1 MTDKNIREQIAHH
14 IIILD
19 GAMGT
24 MIQQYRLTEE
34 DFRGSEFV
42 NHQVKLIG
50 NNDILSLTRPDI
62 IANIHREYLE
72 AGADIIETNTFNA
85 QAISQAEYLTADK
98 VREIN
103 LTAARIARAE
113 ADRMSAITPTRP
125 RFVAGSI
132 GPTGKAASISPDV
145 ENPALRAIDF
155 DTLKT
160 AYIEQI
166 TALVDGGVDM
176 LLIETIFDTINA
188 KAALA
193 ATQEV
198 FNERNIKLPIMLS
211 ITIADAAGRTLSGQ
225 TIEAFMASVAH
236 TDIFSIGLNCSFGAV
251 QMLPFL
257 RQLSRISPYYVSVH
271 PNAGLPDAMGQYVE
285 TPESMANHIK
295 TFLDEGLVNIVGG
308 CCGSTPAHIKA
319 IATEVAK
326 TEKIRTPNNGAG
338 AWLSGLEAFDS
349 TGAFINVGE
358 RCNVAG
364 SRKFLRLINE
374 KNYDEALAIARSQ
387 VTAGAMIL
395 DINMDDA
402 MLDAQTEMV
411 TFLNLMGSDPEVARV
426 PWMID
431 SSRFEVIEAAL
442 KTVQGKAIVNSLS
455 LKEDE
460 ELFLQRAKQVKEM
473 GAALVVMAFDE
484 QGQATTYERRVEIC
498 TRAYHLLTERIGF
511 NPNDIIFDPN
521 ILTIATGIKEHDRYA
536 LDFIETVRYI
546 HSHLPGARVS
556 GGVSNL
562 SFALR
567 GNNYLREAMHS
578 VFLYHAIKAGLD
590 MAIVN
595 PATAVMYEDIP
606 TELLE
611 ALEDVILCR
620 REDAT
625 DRLMTIAERYKS
637 SPTIDKKECVVNRNE
652 ISLDKRLADA
662 LRQGDDSNLA
672 ADLTEAMTK
681 YQSASAII
689 EGPLMS
695 GMTEVGKLFG
705 AGKMFLPQVV
715 KTARTMKTAVN
726 FLTPYIESNR
736 NASGNAKVIIAT
748 VKGDVHD
755 IGKNIVSVIMSC
767 NGFEMTD
774 LGVMVPGEEIV
785 ARAIAENADFI
796 ALSGLITPSLEEMC
810 HVARLMEEA
819 KLSIPLLIGGAT
831 TSALHT
837 AVKIAP
843 CYSGVVVF
851 TRDAAM
857 LPSIAQRLINPE
869 TCKECISQ
877 IKMEQEKLRQEYLA
891 EQSAMSEDEARRY
904 RFDYGRDTIIPVP
917 QYPGLHNLN
926 IPIADARRLIN
937 WRAFFVA
944 WKLDASFA
952 TISEIAGCDHCK
964 AQWLATIP
972 QKQRPKATEAMQ
984 LYKEAGRVL
993 DDIQDALGD
1002 NGLLARVALLPAG
1015 SRDEDILYSL
1025 NGETYTLPTPRQRHK
1040 NDDGQCLALA
1050 DFIKPIKTNDELED
1064 WIGLFA
1070 VTTGK
1075 KLQRVIDRYKS
1086 TGDDFNAILYQSI
1099 ADRLAEAATEIMH
1112 RHVRLNL
1119 WGYAT
1124 DEDDNPHNLLRQ
1136 YYKGIRPAIGYP
1148 SLPDQSLVF
1157 LADKVLRYAELDIS
1171 LTENGALYPTASTT
1185 GYIIAHPQ
1193 SRYFTIK

>member
-113 ADRMSAITPTRP
+113 ADRMSTITPTRP

-257 RQLSRISPYYVSVH
+257 RQLSRTSSYYVSVH

-877 IKMEQEKLRQEYLA
+877 IKMEQEKLRREYLA
-891 EQSAMSEDEARRY
+891 EQSAMSADEARRY

-1086 TGDDFNAILYQSI
+1086 TGDDYNAILYQSI

-1157 LADKVLRYAELDIS
+1157 LADKVLRYAELDIL

>member
-1 MTDKNIREQIAHH
+1 
-14 IIILD
+14 
-19 GAMGT
+19 
-24 MIQQYRLTEE
+24 
-34 DFRGSEFV
+34 
-42 NHQVKLIG
+42 
-50 NNDILSLTRPDI
+50 
-62 IANIHREYLE
+62 
-72 AGADIIETNTFNA
+72 
-85 QAISQAEYLTADK
+85 
-98 VREIN
+98 
-103 LTAARIARAE
+103 
-113 ADRMSAITPTRP
+113 
-125 RFVAGSI
+125 
-132 GPTGKAASISPDV
+132 
-145 ENPALRAIDF
+145 
-155 DTLKT
+155 
-160 AYIEQI
+160 
-166 TALVDGGVDM
+166 
-176 LLIETIFDTINA
+176 
-188 KAALA
+188 
-193 ATQEV
+193 
-198 FNERNIKLPIMLS
+198 
-211 ITIADAAGRTLSGQ
+211 
-225 TIEAFMASVAH
+225 
-236 TDIFSIGLNCSFGAV
+236 
-251 QMLPFL
+251 MLPFL
-257 RQLSRISPYYVSVH
+257 RQLSHISPYYVSVH

-285 TPESMANHIK
+285 TPESMATHIK
-295 TFLDEGLVNIVGG
+295 IFLDEGLVNIVGG

-319 IATEVAK
+319 IATEIAK

-431 SSRFEVIEAAL
+431 SSRFEVLEAAL

-455 LKEDE
+455 LKEGE
-460 ELFLQRAKQVKEM
+460 ELFLQRAKQVKEK

-498 TRAYHLLTERIGF
+498 TRAYHLLAERIGF

-611 ALEDVILCR
+611 ALEDVILCC

-637 SPTIDKKECVVNRNE
+637 SPTIDKKECVVDRNE
-652 ISLDKRLADA
+652 ISLGKRLADA

-681 YQSASAII
+681 YPSASAII
-689 EGPLMS
+689 EGPLMT
-695 GMTEVGKLFG
+695 GMTEVGELFG

-726 FLTPYIESNR
+726 FLTPYIESNS
-736 NASGNAKVIIAT
+736 NASGNGKVIIAT

-767 NGFEMTD
+767 NGFEMVD

-785 ARAIAENADFI
+785 ARAIAEKADFI

-851 TRDAAM
+851 KRDAAM
-857 LPSIAQRLINPE
+857 LPSIAQKLINTE

-877 IKMEQEKLRQEYLA
+877 IKMEQEKLRREYLA
-891 EQSAMSEDEARRY
+891 EQLAMSAEETRRY
-904 RFDYGRDTIIPVP
+904 RFDYGRDTIIPAP

-926 IPIADARRLIN
+926 IPITDARRLIN

-952 TISEIAGCDHCK
+952 TIAEIDGCDHCK

-972 QKQRPKATEAMQ
+972 QEQRPKATEAMQ
-984 LYKEAGRVL
+984 LYKEACRVL
-993 DDIQDALGD
+993 DNIQDALGD

-1050 DFIKPIKTNDELED
+1050 DFIKPIAPNDELED

-1070 VTTGK
+1070 VTTGR

-1086 TGDDFNAILYQSI
+1086 TGNDYNAILYQSI

>member
-1 MTDKNIREQIAHH
+1 
-14 IIILD
+14 
-19 GAMGT
+19 
-24 MIQQYRLTEE
+24 
-34 DFRGSEFV
+34 
-42 NHQVKLIG
+42 
-50 NNDILSLTRPDI
+50 
-62 IANIHREYLE
+62 
-72 AGADIIETNTFNA
+72 
-85 QAISQAEYLTADK
+85 
-98 VREIN
+98 
-103 LTAARIARAE
+103 
-113 ADRMSAITPTRP
+113 
-125 RFVAGSI
+125 
-132 GPTGKAASISPDV
+132 
-145 ENPALRAIDF
+145 
-155 DTLKT
+155 
-160 AYIEQI
+160 
-166 TALVDGGVDM
+166 
-176 LLIETIFDTINA
+176 
-188 KAALA
+188 
-193 ATQEV
+193 
-198 FNERNIKLPIMLS
+198 
-211 ITIADAAGRTLSGQ
+211 
-225 TIEAFMASVAH
+225 
-236 TDIFSIGLNCSFGAV
+236 
-251 QMLPFL
+251 
-257 RQLSRISPYYVSVH
+257 
-271 PNAGLPDAMGQYVE
+271 
-285 TPESMANHIK
+285 
-295 TFLDEGLVNIVGG
+295 
-308 CCGSTPAHIKA
+308 
-319 IATEVAK
+319 
-326 TEKIRTPNNGAG
+326 
-338 AWLSGLEAFDS
+338 
-349 TGAFINVGE
+349 
-358 RCNVAG
+358 
-364 SRKFLRLINE
+364 
-374 KNYDEALAIARSQ
+374 
-387 VTAGAMIL
+387 
-395 DINMDDA
+395 
-402 MLDAQTEMV
+402 
-411 TFLNLMGSDPEVARV
+411 
-426 PWMID
+426 
-431 SSRFEVIEAAL
+431 
-442 KTVQGKAIVNSLS
+442 
-455 LKEDE
+455 
-460 ELFLQRAKQVKEM
+460 
-473 GAALVVMAFDE
+473 
-484 QGQATTYERRVEIC
+484 
-498 TRAYHLLTERIGF
+498 
-511 NPNDIIFDPN
+511 
-521 ILTIATGIKEHDRYA
+521 
-536 LDFIETVRYI
+536 
-546 HSHLPGARVS
+546 
-556 GGVSNL
+556 
-562 SFALR
+562 
-567 GNNYLREAMHS
+567 
-578 VFLYHAIKAGLD
+578 
-590 MAIVN
+590 
-595 PATAVMYEDIP
+595 
-606 TELLE
+606 
-611 ALEDVILCR
+611 
-620 REDAT
+620 
-625 DRLMTIAERYKS
+625 MTIAERYKS

-689 EGPLMS
+689 EGPLMT
-695 GMTEVGKLFG
+695 GMTEVGELFG

-767 NGFEMTD
+767 NGFEMID

-785 ARAIAENADFI
+785 ARAIAEKADFI

-851 TRDAAM
+851 TRDAAI

-877 IKMEQEKLRQEYLA
+877 IKMEQEKLRREYLA
-891 EQSAMSEDEARRY
+891 EQSAMSADEARRY
-904 RFDYGRDTIIPVP
+904 RFDYGRDTIIPEP

-944 WKLDASFA
+944 WKLDASLA
-952 TISEIAGCDHCK
+952 TIAEIDGCDHCK

-972 QKQRPKATEAMQ
+972 QEQRPKATEAMQ
-984 LYKEAGRVL
+984 LYKEACKAL

-1025 NGETYTLPTPRQRHK
+1025 NGEIYTLPTPRQRHK

-1050 DFIKPIKTNDELED
+1050 DFIKPIETNYELED

-1086 TGDDFNAILYQSI
+1086 TDDDFNAILYQSI